1 MNDAT
6 ASAYS
11 VTNTALANVTN
22 GSTRPGH
29 TAATQVAHAPG
40 TVSERIARRGTPR
53 RSSAANHDGSR
64 PSRAVEYSSREIP
77 HTQLPAPA
85 WTRATASTEITTPP
99 GA

>member
-11 VTNTALANVTN
+11 VTNTPLANVTN
-22 GSTRPGH
+22 GSTRPGQI
-29 TAATQVAHAPG
+29 AATHVAHAPG

-53 RSSAANHDGSR
+53 ASRAAKNAGIR
-64 PSRAVEYSSREIP
+64 PSRAAENSRREIP
-77 HTQLPAPA
+77 HTQLLAPA
-85 WTRATASTEITTPP
+85 CTSSPASTEMTKPP